1 MNVGAGIHA
10 TALVDPSAELGEG
23 ITIGPYTIVEAN
35 VRIGAGTTIESQ
47 VVIKE
52 RTIIGEHCHLFVGAV
67 LGHRPQDARYCG
79 EGNRV
84 VIGDHNII
92 REYVTI
98 HRATMPNAETSL
110 GDNNMIMAYV
120 HIGHDCR
127 VGNHVYIASYAGI
140 SGHVTLEDL
149 VNVGGMAGIHQFVHV
164 GKMAMVGGMTKV
176 NRDVPPFMTA
186 DGRPMKIVGLNTVGL
201 RRGGLNADEREALK
215 QCYKLMYRSPL
226 NTTQALERIEKE
238 VTKCAPVE
246 YLIEFLRR
254 IPEGRSGRQDQ
265 GR

>member
-1 MNVGAGIHA
+1 VGANIHP
-10 TALVDPSAELGEG
+10 TALVDASAQLGDG
-23 ITIGPYTIVEAN
+23 VAVGPHTIIEAHA
-35 VRIGAGTTIESQ
+35 RIGAGTIIESQ

-52 RTIIGEHCHLFVGAV
+52 RTIIGEQCHLFVGAV
-67 LGHRPQDARYCG
+67 LGHLPQDARYRG

-84 VIGDHNII
+84 VIGNHNVI
-92 REYVTI
+92 REYTTI
-98 HRATMPNAETSL
+98 HRATMPNADTSL
-110 GDNNMIMAYV
+110 GDHNMIMAYV
-120 HIGHDCR
+120 HIGHDCQI
-127 VGNHVYIASYAGI
+127 GNHVYIASYAGI

-149 VNVGGMAGIHQFVHV
+149 VNVGGMAGFHQFVHV

-176 NRDVPPFMTA
+176 NRDIPPFMMA
-186 DGRPMKIVGLNTVGL
+186 DGHPMEIVGLNTIGL
-201 RRGGLNADEREALK
+201 RRGGVTAAEREALK
-215 QCYKLMYRSPL
+215 QCYKLMYRAPL
-226 NTTQALERIEKE
+226 NTTQALERIEQE